1 MSQKRLFLITTVII
15 LIFVNIILGFFVL
28 KKFKTPPLGLEE
40 TNLERLKIGDKLYV
54 DLSPTVA
61 LVNNQGQLP
70 LHFINQGKK
79 TSLVIKTQLPKGLT
93 LNIKNRNFR
102 SENFNE
108 VIKIGQ
114 YNFGFNDKT
123 DFTVK
128 LFGVPED
135 ANKLILYFNDY
146 QQMINLVIEG
156 GGETPNLAQD
166 VNIYHLYYVAKDGN
180 DNNDGS
186 EKTPFLTITK
196 AAQLAKPGNTVFV
209 KAGTYEETITPLNSG
224 QDGKMITFT
233 NYQNDQVIIQAKDG
247 YGFYLGYGINYIK
260 VNGLTITRA
269 IGASAVSNYPKT
281 TAVAHGAGVKIN
293 ASNHHLITNNTFYD
307 NDIGVFISEGAP
319 FGATDGL
326 VVSQNNEIVNNVI
339 YNSGEAGIRIKR
351 SDYTTIDNNKIYH
364 NGFTANPVY
373 DEPAAGLTYYC
384 AIGTTITNNTIYDNS
399 NLAIENYAGTNPTN
413 CDSEDTVIKNNVLSQ
428 TNPSPLTERV
438 YGSKKIVLS
447 IAQQEIT
454 DTTHLYQYNSFYNG
468 EVGSAIISWG
478 VNNLGDQGELLAFNQ
493 FQERIQSLNPNSGLG
508 NQEVATNPIQ

>member
-1 MSQKRLFLITTVII
+1 MSPKRTILIIVAIILVIIIVILGI
-15 LIFVNIILGFFVL
+15 LIF
-28 KKFKTPPLGLEE
+28 KKFREPITGLEE

-54 DLSPTVA
+54 DLSPSVA

-79 TSLVIKTQLPKGLT
+79 TSVVIKTQLPKGLT
-93 LNIKNRNFR
+93 LNIKNRNFK

-146 QQMINLVIEG
+146 QQTINLIIEG

-186 EKTPFLTITK
+186 EKTPFLTISK
-196 AAQLAKPGNTVFV
+196 ATQLAKPGDTVFV

-247 YGFYLGYGINYIK
+247 YGFYLGYGVNYIK
-260 VNGLTITRA
+260 INGFTIIRA
-269 IGASAVSNYPKT
+269 IGASTSTNFPKT
-281 TAVAHGAGVKIN
+281 TTIAHGAGVKIS
-293 ASNHHLITNNTFYD
+293 ASHHQIISNNTFYD
-307 NDIGVFISEGAP
+307 NDAGVFISEGVP
-319 FGATDGL
+319 YGGSL
-326 VVSQNNEIVNNVI
+326 SGVPGEYNQIINNTI

-351 SDYTTIDNNKIYH
+351 SDYTTVDNNKIYH
-364 NGFTANPVY
+364 NGYPANPVY
-373 DEPAAGLTYYC
+373 VEPSAGLTYYC

-428 TNPSPLTERV
+428 TNLSPLTERV

-478 VNNLGDQGELLAFNQ
+478 VNNLGDQGELLTFNQ
-493 FQERIQSLNPNSGLG
+493 FQEKIQSLNPNSGLG
-508 NQEVATNPIQ
+508 NQEVTTNPIQ